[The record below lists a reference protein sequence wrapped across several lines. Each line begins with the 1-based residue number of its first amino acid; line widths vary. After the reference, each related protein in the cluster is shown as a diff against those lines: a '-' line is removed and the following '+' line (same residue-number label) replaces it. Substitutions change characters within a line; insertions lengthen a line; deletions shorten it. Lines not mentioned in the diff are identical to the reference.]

1 MISCKYVLL
10 DYFRS
15 FFTDSRQMIGD
26 EDRLKI
32 GSYPAVLFYPKLDS
46 GS

>member
-1 MISCKYVLL
+1 MISCKYDLL

-15 FFTDSRQMIGD
+15 FFTDSRQMIDD
-26 EDRLKI
+26 EDRLET
-32 GSYPAVLFYPKLDS
+32 GSFPAVKFYPKLDS